1 MYKNV
6 RHKLTLLFTGISSL
20 ILITMSVIYLYL
32 SQTNLEN
39 NYLLSFQSESG
50 SILTHIEAN
59 STLYP
64 SLLQKL
70 SLNGKYI
77 LSVYDC
83 GTPLLLNQN
92 YQTEETQLISAK
104 VYAKGHALLAANDSN
119 TPCIQE
125 SFKYTYENDHYYACA
140 AQIKNTLHKDTEVV
154 ILYPLKEYYS
164 KVHFQIVIFILIDL
178 IAVSALWLFC
188 HFFTGRLLRPLWENQ
203 KSQTTFLAAASH
215 ELRTP
220 LAVILSASHIL
231 SGLNADGQTDSNAP
245 SALSLI
251 NTIEKEGKRMA
262 NLVND
267 MMLLAK
273 TDSGKLTYDMQPA
286 ELDTLLIE
294 TYEAFYPLAKESPNH
309 VRLNISLPEE
319 NIPVCVCDGERIK
332 QVLSI
337 LLSNA
342 ISYSKPEGHIWLAI
356 KTNGKN
362 IILSVADDGIGISA
376 EAKEHI
382 FDRFYRV
389 EDSRSTKEHFGL
401 GLSIAREIVNAHH
414 GSITVHDNDGGGSVF
429 EVLLNLA

>member
-1 MYKNV
+1 M
-6 RHKLTLLFTGISSL
+6 
-20 ILITMSVIYLYL
+20 
-32 SQTNLEN
+32 
-39 NYLLSFQSESG
+39 
-50 SILTHIEAN
+50 
-59 STLYP
+59 
-64 SLLQKL
+64 
-70 SLNGKYI
+70 

-92 YQTEETQLISAK
+92 YQTEETQLVSAK

-125 SFKYTYENDHYYACA
+125 SFKYTYENDHYYACI
-140 AQIKNTLHKDTEVV
+140 AQIKNTIHKDTEVV

-203 KSQTTFLAAASH
+203 KSQTAFLAAASH

-429 EVLLNLA
+429 EIMLNLA

>member
-125 SFKYTYENDHYYACA
+125 SFKYTYE
-140 AQIKNTLHKDTEVV
+140 
-154 ILYPLKEYYS
+154 
-164 KVHFQIVIFILIDL
+164 
-178 IAVSALWLFC
+178 
-188 HFFTGRLLRPLWENQ
+188 
-203 KSQTTFLAAASH
+203 
-215 ELRTP
+215 
-220 LAVILSASHIL
+220 
-231 SGLNADGQTDSNAP
+231 
-245 SALSLI
+245 
-251 NTIEKEGKRMA
+251 
-262 NLVND
+262 
-267 MMLLAK
+267 
-273 TDSGKLTYDMQPA
+273 
-286 ELDTLLIE
+286 
-294 TYEAFYPLAKESPNH
+294 
-309 VRLNISLPEE
+309 
-319 NIPVCVCDGERIK
+319 
-332 QVLSI
+332 
-337 LLSNA
+337 
-342 ISYSKPEGHIWLAI
+342 
-356 KTNGKN
+356 
-362 IILSVADDGIGISA
+362 
-376 EAKEHI
+376 
-382 FDRFYRV
+382 
-389 EDSRSTKEHFGL
+389 
-401 GLSIAREIVNAHH
+401 
-414 GSITVHDNDGGGSVF
+414 
-429 EVLLNLA
+429 